1 MIKGLRSNSNLKW
14 LLQIVGEVHKKSK
27 QIQNLKMYSHDT
39 VIFKFLKG
47 FQVEEINFLLSPPK
61 DSTKTDKNNG
71 EEDYCKL
78 ERLLLSTSRW

>member
-1 MIKGLRSNSNLKW
+1 M
-14 LLQIVGEVHKKSK
+14 GEVHKKSK

-47 FQVEEINFLLSPPK
+47 FQVEEINLLSPPK

-78 ERLLLSTSRW
+78 ERLLLSTSR